1 MLSVWNVPTSGLFDG
16 RVARMINPKTNLGC
30 PITPGLRVGPLT
42 LLFCSLSR
50 PQQLISVRL
59 HQQESHSRYSRP
71 NCLPVSQFGG
81 CFCSPA
87 RCTLFPMKTNKPAK
101 FGPQTQAI
109 HGGEP
114 NRHGVNGPI
123 VTEIIRSST
132 FTFSSTE
139 EMKQWAE
146 GKNKAYIYTRYG
158 NPTLSVAEKKIAA
171 LEGAEA
177 AVVTSSGMAAI
188 SSALLA
194 ALKSGDELISTAQL
208 YGGTYR
214 LMRDVFPNMGI
225 AVRYVGTDLTD
236 LENLVTPRSKVLYI
250 ETPTNPTLRLVDIHK
265 AVTFAKKHKLISI
278 IDNTFAT
285 PVLQNPI
292 ALGYDM
298 VVHSATKA
306 LAGHS
311 DIIAGVAVG
320 NSHWM
325 ERVRHMIIYLGGS
338 MDPGA
343 AYLLIRGIKT
353 LGVRVQRQCE
363 NAIAVAK
370 FLERHPKVAC
380 VHYPGLKSHADHQ
393 LARKQ
398 MRGFGSMLA
407 FDLKGGLPAARR
419 FCDRVRLFLMAA
431 SLGGVESLVILPIYS
446 SHYNMTNE
454 ELQRAGVSP
463 GTVRVSIGLE
473 DKQDLIEDLK
483 QALA

>member
-1 MLSVWNVPTSGLFDG
+1 MNTKKLS
-16 RVARMINPKTNLGC
+16 
-30 PITPGLRVGPLT
+30 
-42 LLFCSLSR
+42 
-50 PQQLISVRL
+50 
-59 HQQESHSRYSRP
+59 
-71 NCLPVSQFGG
+71 SQ
-81 CFCSPA
+81 
-87 RCTLFPMKTNKPAK
+87 
-101 FGPQTQAI
+101 GPQTRAI

-123 VTEIIRSST
+123 VTEIIRTSS
-132 FTFSSTE
+132 FTFSNSE

-146 GKNKAYIYTRYG
+146 GKGKSYIYTRYG

-177 AVVTSSGMAAI
+177 AVVTASGMAAI
-188 SSALLA
+188 SSSLLA
-194 ALKSGDELISTAQL
+194 TLKAGDEVISTAQL

-225 AVRYVGTDLTD
+225 TVHQVGTDLAD
-236 LENLVTPRSKVLYI
+236 IEKLVTPRTKVLYV

-265 AVTFAKKHKLISI
+265 AVAFAKQHKLISI

-311 DIIAGVAVG
+311 DIIAGVSVG
-320 NSHWM
+320 SEAWM
-325 ERVRHMIIYLGGS
+325 KRVRKMIIDLGGS

-363 NAIAVAK
+363 NAMAVAE
-370 FLERHPKVAC
+370 FLEKHPKVER
-380 VHYPGLKSHADHQ
+380 VHYPGLKSHADHA
-393 LARKQ
+393 LAKKQ

-407 FDLKGGLPAARR
+407 FDMKGGLPSARR
-419 FCDRVRLFLMAA
+419 FCDRVSLFLLAA
-431 SLGGVESLVILPIYS
+431 SLGGVESLVILPVYS
-446 SHYNMTNE
+446 SHYNMSNE
-454 ELQRAGVSP
+454 ELRRAGVSP

-473 DKQDLIEDLK
+473 DKEDLIEDLR
-483 QALA
+483 QALQ